1 MSAGSPSLGE
11 TGQKTDVCVLHVPV
25 PVCVCARLRACVHV
39 RDPANIYHLTKGI
52 CSVQTPGWN
61 GLPVMFDLQHRKEVT
76 VQAFKKYD

>member
-1 MSAGSPSLGE
+1 VR
-11 TGQKTDVCVLHVPV
+11 VCVREIEIANGGKGHLIF
-25 PVCVCARLRACVHV
+25 CDLA
-39 RDPANIYHLTKGI
+39 DPANIYHLTKGI